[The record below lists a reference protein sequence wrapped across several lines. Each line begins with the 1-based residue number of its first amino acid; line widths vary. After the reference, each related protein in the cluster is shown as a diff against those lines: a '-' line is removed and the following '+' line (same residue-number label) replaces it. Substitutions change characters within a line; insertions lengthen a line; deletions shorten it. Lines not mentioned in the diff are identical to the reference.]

1 MSINRVTISGNLT
14 RDAEL
19 RQTQGGTS
27 VLSILV
33 AVNDRRRNPQS
44 GEWEDHANFVDCVL
58 FGRRA
63 DALAPKLR
71 KGSKV
76 AIEGKLRYSS
86 WERDGQRRSKLEVM
100 VDEVELMSR
109 GQQSTPQTYD
119 EDVPF

>member
-1 MSINRVTISGNLT
+1 MSINRVTISGNIT
-14 RDAEL
+14 RGAEL

-27 VLSILV
+27 VLSIPV
-33 AVNDRRRNPQS
+33 AVNDRRRNPQTN
-44 GEWEDHANFVDCVL
+44 EWEDHANFVDCVL

-63 DALAPKLR
+63 EALAPKLL
-71 KGSKV
+71 KGTKV

-100 VDEVELMSR
+100 VDEVELMSHK
-109 GQQSTPQTYD
+109 GQQAPVYD

>member
-27 VLSILV
+27 VLSIPV

-63 DALAPKLR
+63 EALAPKLR
-71 KGSKV
+71 KGQKV
-76 AIEGKLRYSS
+76 AIDGKLRYSS

-100 VDEVELMSR
+100 VDEVELMSK
-109 GQQSTPQTYD
+109 GQQQAPVYD